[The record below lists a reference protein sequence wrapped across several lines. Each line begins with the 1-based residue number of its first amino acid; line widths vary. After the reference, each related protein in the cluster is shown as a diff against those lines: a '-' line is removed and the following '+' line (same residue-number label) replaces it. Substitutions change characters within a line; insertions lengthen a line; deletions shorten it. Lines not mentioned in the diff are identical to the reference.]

1 MKCNH
6 TQSPHIPDRECA
18 KITTVLLKSRTG
30 EFDLE
35 SIMFLKLRKLGKMI
49 MIVLSAEYILD
60 IHKNTVLRVFLQE
73 FMILDAQESV

>member
-1 MKCNH
+1 
-6 TQSPHIPDRECA
+6 
-18 KITTVLLKSRTG
+18 
-30 EFDLE
+30 
-35 SIMFLKLRKLGKMI
+35 MI